1 MANKYFV
8 WKDANCNGVNQEWIE
23 MDGRTFYEFTK
34 HPSNKNRY
42 FVRLGNE
49 VCEDADI
56 IFIEANKN
64 KYDEWN
70 REESARYRREKDRI
84 EHPYKIVSLDDK
96 ASELHEL
103 TFNEVVPDES
113 VNVEQEV
120 ISKLHYESVRKI
132 VMDLPLEERHIIEV
146 MYYGPELISERAA
159 AIIFGIPRKTLN
171 NRKIKIFEKIKKSL
185 AQN

>member
-8 WKDANCNGVNQEWIE
+8 WKDANCNGVNPKWIE

-34 HPSNKNRY
+34 HPDNRNRY

-49 VCEDADI
+49 VCEEADV
-56 IFIEANKN
+56 IFIETNKN

-120 ISKLHYESVRKI
+120 ISKLHYEYVRKI
-132 VMDLPLEERHIIEV
+132 VTSLPLEERHIIEL
-146 MYYGPELISERAA
+146 MFYGS
-159 AIIFGIPRKTLN
+159 KTLSEYEMAEILCVS
-171 NRKIKIFEKIKKSL
+171 RTTFHYQKEKILKKIKKSFD
-185 AQN
+185 QN

>member
-8 WKDANCNGVNQEWIE
+8 WKDANCNGVNPEWIE

-34 HPSNKNRY
+34 HPDNQNRY

-49 VCEDADI
+49 VCEEADI

-70 REESARYRREKDRI
+70 REESARYRKDKVKM

-103 TFNEVVPDES
+103 TFNEVIADDS

-120 ISKLHYESVRKI
+120 VSKIYCEYVRKI
-132 VMDLPLEERHIIEV
+132 VMDLPLEERHIIEI
-146 MYYGPELISERAA
+146 MFYGPETLSERATA
-159 AIIFGIPRKTLN
+159 NILGINYVALHYK
-171 NRKIKIFEKIKKSL
+171 KMKIFEKIKKSF
-185 AQN
+185 